1 MVQSQYCKMILLAG
15 LRCYVAVASDK
26 KLGLENYEYSCHSE
40 RSAAE
45 SRISAALKERF
56 FAALRMTSNSLLSA
70 YWYETPHE
78 VQGQP
83 QREALPPPAA
93 IRGLLEKSPEPVYS

>member
-15 LRCYVAVASDK
+15 LRCYVAVSSDK
-26 KLGLENYEYSCHSE
+26 KLRLKNYEYSCHSE
-40 RSAAE
+40 RSAA
-45 SRISAALKERF
+45 SLRISAALKERF

-70 YWYETPHE
+70 YWYETPPE

-83 QREALPPPAA
+83 QREALPPPG
-93 IRGLLEKSPEPVYS
+93 RYPGPS